1 VALRIISIIAAFL
14 LSCYVLF
21 AFIFF
26 KDVRQSGACHDL
38 VVVVKDSLEEH
49 FVSAGDLISLLKQAK
64 LNPIGQPMKA
74 INTHK
79 IETELL
85 KNEMIAGVEA
95 YKTPSGTIKLEV
107 KQKMPILRVIGVRG
121 NFYVDSKGSIMPVSR
136 RYVAYVPVASGYV
149 EKELATTELYD
160 FALFLHKNEFWNSQI
175 EQIYIY
181 PNKEAV
187 LIPRVGEHRILLGTL
202 ADFREKLT
210 NLQLF
215 YEQAIPKVGWEKY
228 SIINL
233 KFKDQIVCTKKT
245 KQI

>member
-1 VALRIISIIAAFL
+1 M
-14 LSCYVLF
+14 F

-26 KDVRQSGACHDL
+26 KDTRQDAACHDL

-49 FVSAGDLISLLKQAK
+49 FVTTGDLISLLKQAK
-64 LNPIGQPMKA
+64 LNPIGQPMNA

-85 KNEMIAGVEA
+85 KNEMIADVEA
-95 YKTPSGTIKLEV
+95 YKTPSGTIQLEV
-107 KQKMPILRVIGVRG
+107 KQKMPILRVMGARG
-121 NFYVDSKGSIMPVSR
+121 NFYVDSKGSTMPVSR
-136 RYVAYVPVASGYV
+136 RYVAYVPVASGFV
-149 EKELATTELYD
+149 EKGLATTKLYD

-175 EQIYIY
+175 EQIYVY
-181 PNKEAV
+181 PNKEVV
-187 LIPRVGEHRILLGTL
+187 LIPRVGNHRIFVGTL
-202 ADFREKLT
+202 DDFREKLT

>member
-1 VALRIISIIAAFL
+1 MALRIISIIAAFL

-21 AFIFF
+21 ALVFF
-26 KDVRQSGACHDL
+26 KDARQDVACHDL
-38 VVVVKDSLEEH
+38 VVVVKDSLKEH
-49 FVSAGDLISLLKQAK
+49 FVSTSDLISLLKQAK
-64 LNPIGQPMKA
+64 LNPIGQPMNS

-85 KNEMIAGVEA
+85 KNGMIADVEA

-107 KQKMPILRVIGVRG
+107 TQKMPILRVIGARV
-121 NFYVDSKGSIMPVSR
+121 NFYVDSKGSAMPVSR
-136 RYVAYVPVASGYV
+136 RYVAYVPVASGFI
-149 EKELATTELYD
+149 EKELATTKLYD
-160 FALFLHKNEFWNSQI
+160 FALFLHKNGFWNSQI
-175 EQIYIY
+175 EQIYVY
-181 PNKEAV
+181 PNKEVV

-202 ADFREKLT
+202 DDFREKLT

-215 YEQAIPKVGWEKY
+215 YEQAIPKMGWEKY